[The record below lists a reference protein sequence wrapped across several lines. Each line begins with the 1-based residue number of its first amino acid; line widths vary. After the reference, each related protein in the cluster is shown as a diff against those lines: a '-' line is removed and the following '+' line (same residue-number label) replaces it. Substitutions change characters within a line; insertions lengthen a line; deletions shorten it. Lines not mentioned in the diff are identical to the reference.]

1 MFCPIL
7 ATGFD
12 NAEKMLEKT
21 TARRS
26 RFKDDIIACLQNEI
40 NESADK
46 GIEYTKVRL
55 DTVLKFESGSYY
67 LRHYRTD
74 FIKMIEQIFDY
85 FTQKKYEIELTN
97 SNAIF
102 DNKPFDSLREYNTL
116 QFIISWHK
124 KNKN

>member
-1 MFCPIL
+1 MFYPIL
-7 ATGFD
+7 ATKFD
-12 NAEKMLEKT
+12 NAETMLEKT
-21 TARRS
+21 TARRL

-55 DTVLKFESGSYY
+55 NTVLKFESGSYY
-67 LRHYRTD
+67 IKHYRTD
-74 FIKMIEQIFDY
+74 FIKMIAQIFDY
-85 FTQKKYEIELTN
+85 FNKKNYEIELIN
-97 SNAIF
+97 SNAIL

-124 KNKN
+124 KK